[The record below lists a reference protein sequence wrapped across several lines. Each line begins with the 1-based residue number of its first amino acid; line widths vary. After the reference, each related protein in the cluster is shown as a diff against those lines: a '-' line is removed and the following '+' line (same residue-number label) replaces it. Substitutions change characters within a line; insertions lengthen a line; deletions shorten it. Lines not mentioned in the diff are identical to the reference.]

1 MLNKEE
7 LGELVIELTAIHKL
21 HMSEETELNSKGI
34 ERGNEI
40 IAIFKEQEL
49 VYGWGSFAEGMDVI
63 GEGAYLR
70 RKADYSE
77 YLSVNCSLSDIK
89 EKIEAFTKIYEETKG

>member
-1 MLNKEE
+1 MLSKEK
-7 LGELVIELTAIHKL
+7 LVELVIELTAIHKL

-49 VYGWGSFAEGMDVI
+49 VYG
-63 GEGAYLR
+63 
-70 RKADYSE
+70 
-77 YLSVNCSLSDIK
+77 
-89 EKIEAFTKIYEETKG
+89 